1 MVGSQKP
8 SVPVTLNYGHPLAD
22 LLIGCFVINDGGGPI
37 RDLVTGNV
45 LAYNGVGA
53 RAFTRI
59 GESLDCSGG
68 NDAGA
73 AATSWSRLR
82 SPYNGNKL
90 SILWRGLIQSAPSAF
105 AMLAGVTFTNAD
117 TTPFQAYTIE
127 RDTTAAKYR
136 LSWNSGGTA
145 NSLEA
150 SPVSAWDGTERQI
163 VGTIRGGSVGSACK
177 LMEGPN
183 AVVIGSSTANSGP
196 NYNANSRVGIGVY
209 QAASGRNSKSIA
221 QHVYF
226 WNRNLEQAEA
236 QQLYVEPYA
245 FLRPLRKYHF
255 TTAVA
260 PATAVFRRTLS
271 EFGART
277 GARQVMA

>member
-1 MVGSQKP
+1 VRPGNERIGQGLIATASNALETYSKIFGAHPYPSLKVVEVPLPASFSGMDLPGMVA
-8 SVPVTLNYGHPLAD
+8 LAD
-22 LLIGCFVINDGGGPI
+22 AYLIDFDSKQSDLPSIVREQ
-37 RDLVTGNV
+37 RDV
-45 LAYNGVGA
+45 
-53 RAFTRI
+53 
-59 GESLDCSGG
+59 
-68 NDAGA
+68 
-73 AATSWSRLR
+73 
-82 SPYNGNKL
+82 
-90 SILWRGLIQSAPSAF
+90 IQSA
-105 AMLAGVTFTNAD
+105 LEFTLVHEIAH
-117 TTPFQAYTIE
+117 
-127 RDTTAAKYR
+127 
-136 LSWNSGGTA
+136 SW
-145 NSLEA
+145 
-150 SPVSAWDGTERQI
+150 W
-163 VGTIRGGSVGSACK
+163 GGSVGSACK